1 MIFEMHFPAPPL
13 SEYIANMVFYEDFIP
28 PTPMEKLLPDG
39 SIFLLIDFED
49 KPKKCWHSEDFSV
62 YEEFT
67 RSYVSGQHKEFIFIE
82 STQLS
87 SMLVVQFK
95 AGGAAPFFRCPISEL
110 NGNVRHSEAYF
121 GDDLNRVR
129 DELRADPDIA
139 SRFRRMEAFLLE
151 RMQEPEGAA
160 PMKTALEALIRDPFR
175 ATTRELAATAGVSQK
190 HLIHLFDRHV
200 GLTPKALARIFR
212 FQQVL
217 QRIEESA
224 GIDWLQIV
232 ADCGY
237 YDQSHFVKDFYAFSG
252 INPGAYP
259 DARGEYMNFLPI
271 SPE

>member
-1 MIFEMHFPAPPL
+1 MIFEMHFPAAPL
-13 SEYIANMVFYEDFIP
+13 GEYIANMVFYEDFIP

-82 STQLS
+82 STQLA
-87 SMLVVQFK
+87 SMMVVQFK
-95 AGGAAPFFRCPISEL
+95 AGGVAPFFRCPISEM
-110 NGNVRHSEAYF
+110 NGCVRHSEVYF
-121 GDDLNRVR
+121 GDELNRLR
-129 DELRADPDIA
+129 DELRADPDVP
-139 SRFRRMEAFLLE
+139 SRFRRMEEFLLA
-151 RMQEPEGAA
+151 RMQEPEGTA
-160 PMKTALEALIRDPFR
+160 PLKIALEALTNNPFR
-175 ATTRELAATAGVSQK
+175 ATTRDLATAAGVSQK
-190 HLIHLFDRHV
+190 HLISLFDRHV

-217 QRIEESA
+217 QRIEASTE
-224 GIDWLQIV
+224 IDWLQIV

-252 INPGAYP
+252 INPGDYP
-259 DARGEYMNFLPI
+259 DARGEYMNYMPI
-271 SPE
+271 QP